1 MVAAE
6 TDGAN
11 RGRKYPFLADQI
23 FGLEIDSIIAKFFE
37 APPAKTKIEMTL
49 PKVEKTVEEPEVEVE
64 VLDLDESEF
73 ENPNA
78 DVIKKEITESETL
91 DPKEDEVNSEK

>member
-1 MVAAE
+1 MGDGW
-6 TDGAN
+6 TD
-11 RGRKYPFLADQI
+11 
-23 FGLEIDSIIAKFFE
+23 
-37 APPAKTKIEMTL
+37 
-49 PKVEKTVEEPEVEVE
+49 TVEDKQELGADE